1 MSPNDDRITEYNR
14 RFMDE
19 EKLQKR
25 RDAFNL
31 FYESVLKPDHELRQD
46 AHEQL
51 CYHEL
56 MEWRGEIL
64 QYLDNRRN
72 QEFW

>member
-1 MSPNDDRITEYNR
+1 MES
-14 RFMDE
+14 
-19 EKLQKR
+19 KSQKR

-31 FYESVLKPDHELRQD
+31 FYESVLKPDHELRED

-56 MEWRGEIL
+56 LEWRGEIL
-64 QYLDNRRN
+64 AYLDSRRN
-72 QEFW
+72 QEFY

>member
-1 MSPNDDRITEYNR
+1 METKS
-14 RFMDE
+14 
-19 EKLQKR
+19 QKR

-31 FYESVLKPDHELRQD
+31 FYESVLKPDHELRED

-56 MEWRGEIL
+56 LEWRGEIL
-64 QYLDNRRN
+64 AYLDSRRN
-72 QEFW
+72 QEFY

>member
-1 MSPNDDRITEYNR
+1 
-14 RFMDE
+14 MDE
-19 EKLQKR
+19 KQNKR

-31 FYESVLKPDHELRQD
+31 FYESVLKPDHELRQI

-56 MEWRGEIL
+56 LEWRGEIL
-64 QYLDNRRN
+64 AYLDERRN
-72 QEFW
+72 HEFYS

>member
-1 MSPNDDRITEYNR
+1 MESKE
-14 RFMDE
+14 
-19 EKLQKR
+19 QKR

-31 FYESVLKPDHELRQD
+31 FYESVLKPDHELRED

-56 MEWRGEIL
+56 LEWRGEIL
-64 QYLDNRRN
+64 AYLDQRRN
-72 QEFW
+72 QEFY